1 MMVVVIAKD
10 NNGDSDCND
19 SGVVLGEKKNRK
31 LGWGLWLNVER
42 GRERKRYAKM
52 ELWVIK

>member
-1 MMVVVIAKD
+1 MQRITTVIVTAMT
-10 NNGDSDCND
+10 
-19 SGVVLGEKKNRK
+19 VELFWVRKKNRK